1 MMVRFELTR
10 RPPPS
15 PLSSDPVVTPISPAG
30 GKQQPANQLL
40 LEPSRILHPRFDPA
54 VAGQGGQTTG
64 KGLWVTCWSEAVE
77 ALARKGSGA
86 FVLSRASSYPESW
99 DLTRCFPS
107 FVIIDRFRAG
117 SYKRLHPSAS
127 MPAPA
132 LVCAQVESQLARRVV
147 QEIELLAER
156 IKSWPVASRGGP
168 ISSWEDVPVQIVS
181 RKDIH
186 AGGIGRLG
194 LGLRVIAA
202 LDLAPSE
209 SSAQSGP
216 ICDFVPSTPDEAATV
231 EANAVPVY
239 RLSQFFRS
247 ALLPPDSL
255 SSFRPRPE
263 TPDQTSEAKL
273 LAVAREP
280 VETMLALLARRFQ
293 REGGD
298 ATSAVEAGGA
308 EAAGS
313 SNATGQGDMILL
325 VAPRNPLTEAE
336 KTRAEVVVPL
346 AVALR
351 RLRLWTGEEW
361 TEAPGAN

>member
-15 PLSSDPVVTPISPAG
+15 PLSSDPVVTPMSPAR

-77 ALARKGSGA
+77 ALARK
-86 FVLSRASSYPESW
+86 
-99 DLTRCFPS
+99 
-107 FVIIDRFRAG
+107 G

-202 LDLAPSE
+202 LDLALSE

-216 ICDFVPSTPDEAATV
+216 TCDFVPSTPDEVANV
-231 EANAVPVY
+231 EANAFPVY
-239 RLSQFFRS
+239 RLSRFFRS